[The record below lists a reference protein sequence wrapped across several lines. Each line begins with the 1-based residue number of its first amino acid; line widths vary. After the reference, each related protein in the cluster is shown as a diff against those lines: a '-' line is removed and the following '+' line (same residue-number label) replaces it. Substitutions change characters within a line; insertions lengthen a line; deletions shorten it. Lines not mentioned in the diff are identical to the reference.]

1 MIFWQGTDNSVYLS
15 ESMNLFA
22 VISEYEGVPVH
33 EV

>member
-1 MIFWQGTDNSVYLS
+1 
-15 ESMNLFA
+15 MNLFA